1 MADVTEVT
9 GTKRKE
15 VSRRT
20 FKGKDGSWT
29 SRATPDTV
37 GFKIELVE
45 DGEVAHTIER
55 DLVAFDESV
64 RNAAA
69 AFGFVTSITNT
80 FGGIKG
86 PIEELISAA
95 EDRLAVFD
103 EGDWTGERQG
113 GPRTSHLLEAAIAV
127 RADAGKET
135 SDEWKAKFQAALKA
149 DENYA
154 KELQKDPTFAA
165 KLAAIKAKAAAERAT
180 KLADAAKE
188 AGPSSLLD

>member
-1 MADVTEVT
+1 MADVTEVA
-9 GTKRKE
+9 GSKRKE
-15 VSRRT
+15 VSRRS
-20 FKGKDGSWT
+20 FKSKDGSYS
-29 SRATPDTV
+29 SRATPDVV
-37 GFKIELVE
+37 GFKIELIE

-55 DLVAFDESV
+55 DLAGFDPGV
-64 RNAAA
+64 LRAAA

-86 PIEELISAA
+86 PFEEIIQAA

-135 SDEWKAKFQAALKA
+135 SDEWKSKFQAQLKA
-149 DENYA
+149 DENFA
-154 KELQKDPTFAA
+154 RDLQKDPIFAA
-165 KLAAIKAKAAAERAT
+165 KLAAIKAKAAAERAS

>member
-1 MADVTEVT
+1 MADVAEVA
-9 GTKRKE
+9 KSSRKE
-15 VSRRT
+15 VSRRS
-20 FKGKDGSWT
+20 FKSNDGNWT
-29 SRATPDTV
+29 SRATPDV
-37 GFKIELVE
+37 VAFKIELIE

-55 DLVAFDESV
+55 QLKDFDAGV
-64 RNAAA
+64 LRAAA

-86 PIEELISAA
+86 PVEEIIQAA

-135 SDEWKAKFQAALKA
+135 SEEWKQKFSANLKA
-149 DENYA
+149 DENFA
-154 KELQKDPTFAA
+154 KELQKDPMFAA

-180 KLADAAKE
+180 AAAEKAKD